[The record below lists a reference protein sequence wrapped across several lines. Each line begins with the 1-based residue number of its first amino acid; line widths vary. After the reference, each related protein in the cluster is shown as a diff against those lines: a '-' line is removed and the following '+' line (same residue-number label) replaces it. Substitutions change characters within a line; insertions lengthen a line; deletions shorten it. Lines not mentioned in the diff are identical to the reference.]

1 MTGTWHIA
9 TNDKPMLQLT
19 TKGMPMTLA
28 VKAPIT
34 AGTLSIANDTE
45 FFLELALLKMEA
57 ANLAAKFGVG
67 AARDLIKKH
76 GGDVLTFEAT
86 ANGVSGPWEL
96 AGTAYAGSLE
106 IPTAIVVTPA
116 AEMKTLH
123 IGGTITMDDIEIPLP
138 GMSGVNSITFVL
150 DGKAKLRTS

>member
-34 AGTLSIANDTE
+34 AGSLSIAQDAD

-57 ANLAAKFGVG
+57 ANLAARLGVG

-86 ANGVSGPWEL
+86 AAGASGPWDL
-96 AGTAYAGSLE
+96 SGTAYAGTLE
-106 IPTAIVVTPA
+106 IPTAVIVTPA
-116 AEMKTLH
+116 AEMQTLH
-123 IGGTITMDDIEIPLP
+123 IGGTITMDDVEIPLP
-138 GMSGVNSITFVL
+138 GMGGVSSITFVL
-150 DGKAKLRTS
+150 DGKVKLRSS